1 MHKSKHYK
9 EKKGISMDKWLHQSL
24 FSIYKNGKQRNQGH
38 FNQIQVCV
46 SPDNDNEVEINFD
59 CTQGEYDGSFV
70 LCTMEVE
77 EAELLVFRL
86 NQVIEKIKKLSEQ

>member
-1 MHKSKHYK
+1 
-9 EKKGISMDKWLHQSL
+9 MDKWLHKCR
-24 FSIYKNGKQRNQGH
+24 FSICKNDKEVETEY
-38 FNQIQVCV
+38 FNQIQVYET
-46 SPDNDNEVEINFD
+46 PDAEVEIDFD

-86 NQVIEKIKKLSEQ
+86 NQVIAKIKKSSEQ